1 MKIAFLAKKGGAG
14 KTTSSLLVAE
24 ALRQAGNH
32 VALHDFDKQGS
43 SSKSIRFSGSQVEIA
58 VPKSEY
64 AYIVF
69 DTPPNLEHPAALLAV
84 KESDVVIIVTGQ
96 QVVDFWEVAEAVA
109 FAEKTNPRA
118 LVRVL
123 VNKVKAGTILAR
135 SVDESIAMLKVKAL
149 KTQITDRQVFAHFV
163 GGGGWSVLDRAAQ
176 GLAGKLALE
185 IVSLTNSATLG
196 DRPQAPIANEQLEE
210 AQG

>member
-32 VALHDFDKQGS
+32 VAVHDFDKQGS
-43 SSKSIRFSGSQVEIA
+43 STKSIHFSGSQVEIA

-69 DTPPNLEHPAALLAV
+69 DTPPNLEHPATLLAV
-84 KESDVVIIVTGQ
+84 RESDVIIIVTGQ
-96 QVVDFWEVAEAVA
+96 QVVDFWEVAEAVS

-123 VNKVKAGTILAR
+123 VNKVKTGTILAR
-135 SVDESIAMLKVKAL
+135 SVDESIAALKVKAL
-149 KTQITDRQVFAHFV
+149 KTQIPDRQVFAHFV
-163 GGGGWSVLDRAAQ
+163 GGGGWNVLDRSAQ

-185 IVSLTNSATLG
+185 VVSLTNSATLS
-196 DRPQAPIANEQLEE
+196 EQLQPAAVNTE
-210 AQG
+210 A